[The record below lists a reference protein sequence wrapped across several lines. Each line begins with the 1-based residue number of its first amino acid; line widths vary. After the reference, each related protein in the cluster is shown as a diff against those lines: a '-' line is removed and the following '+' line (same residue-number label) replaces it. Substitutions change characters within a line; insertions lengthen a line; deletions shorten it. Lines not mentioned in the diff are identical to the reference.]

1 MNSNRKLLV
10 YGASCAVVLV
20 VAIAIFFI
28 KLFSG
33 TGGGAG
39 EEYYSNVNLCK
50 AVPSDAVLLLDI
62 KELEGINTIVGD
74 TSSFSYG
81 FVDKTNAL
89 ASMQQRMVIV
99 SRTGGSSGV
108 EVRKEGNLLRNSHKF
123 VHSTEL
129 CLDTVKTVTTVW

>member
-33 TGGGAG
+33 AGSGAD

-74 TSSFSYG
+74 TSSFSFG
-81 FVDKTNAL
+81 FVDKANAL
-89 ASMQQRMVIV
+89 ALMQQRMASMDGAEEIPVIYSLHYSSKNEV
-99 SRTGGSSGV
+99 SFFSAADISSM
-108 EVRKEGNLLRNSHKF
+108 EAEDRI
-123 VHSTEL
+123 
-129 CLDTVKTVTTVW
+129 